1 MKIRSIFYH
10 LKQGFK
16 NIYRNRLFSL
26 ASIATITACVFLF
39 GVFYSIMMNFEYMV
53 KKAEN
58 EVCVTVFFD
67 EGLSDTEIKKLG
79 DTISNRV
86 EVSSVH
92 YTSAEEAWN
101 NFKSEYFAAY
111 PDLAE
116 GFKDNPLI
124 NSASYEVY
132 LSDAGMQGTLV
143 TYLENLDGVRQVNRS
158 EATASGLS
166 SAAKLVGYVAIAVII
181 ILLAVSIFLITN
193 TIVIG
198 ITVRKE
204 EISIMKFIGATDAF
218 VNAPFFVEG
227 IAIGIIGAIIPIV
240 IFRYMYQNVI
250 AYVLNK
256 FSILNNILAIS
267 PGIRSIP
274 DSYTGCNRAGY
285 WNWCTGQFL
294 CCTEAR
300 KRLMNNK
307 VLSQE
312 SHEMTLAWHLSFLGR
327 NIYPDGHSRLRMEES
342 MAHRRIKRGISVVLI
357 LFMLVIYVN
366 APFGNGI
373 RAFGDTVTDLNQAK
387 DKQDQ
392 LSSQYED
399 TKKQLEQ
406 LQQESAD
413 TKSYIEQL
421 DGKMSTLDS
430 SLQSLNTQIEDMQNQ
445 IEEARVNLEQ
455 AEIDADVQ
463 YDSMKLRIQFMYERN
478 EDTYLDILLSSSSLA
493 DLLNKADYITKISEY
508 DRQKLQE
515 YEETIQY
522 IEQTKQNLE
531 SDYAELDTMK
541 ISLEDQKSALALVQ
555 QAKEQE
561 LAALSTQTT
570 QTAST
575 KAQLEKEM
583 QEQEN
588 EILNLVAKKQ
598 QEDAAAKKA
607 EKEKKN
613 QNSSSGQ
620 NSNSNIN
627 SSSNSGNSSTP
638 SSSGFIWPTVS
649 KRITSPF
656 GDTEDRSSPHKG
668 LDIGAVSIGVAGD
681 PIYASASGTVII
693 AKYSATAG
701 NYITIDHGN
710 GFSTVYMHCSAL
722 KVSVGDTVTQGQT
735 IGLMGTTGNSNGV
748 HLHFAMIKNGTYV
761 NPQSYL

>member
-1 MKIRSIFYH
+1 
-10 LKQGFK
+10 
-16 NIYRNRLFSL
+16 
-26 ASIATITACVFLF
+26 
-39 GVFYSIMMNFEYMV
+39 
-53 KKAEN
+53 
-58 EVCVTVFFD
+58 
-67 EGLSDTEIKKLG
+67 
-79 DTISNRV
+79 
-86 EVSSVH
+86 
-92 YTSAEEAWN
+92 
-101 NFKSEYFAAY
+101 
-111 PDLAE
+111 
-116 GFKDNPLI
+116 
-124 NSASYEVY
+124 
-132 LSDAGMQGTLV
+132 
-143 TYLENLDGVRQVNRS
+143 
-158 EATASGLS
+158 
-166 SAAKLVGYVAIAVII
+166 
-181 ILLAVSIFLITN
+181 
-193 TIVIG
+193 
-198 ITVRKE
+198 
-204 EISIMKFIGATDAF
+204 
-218 VNAPFFVEG
+218 
-227 IAIGIIGAIIPIV
+227 
-240 IFRYMYQNVI
+240 
-250 AYVLNK
+250 
-256 FSILNNILAIS
+256 
-267 PGIRSIP
+267 
-274 DSYTGCNRAGY
+274 
-285 WNWCTGQFL
+285 
-294 CCTEAR
+294 
-300 KRLMNNK
+300 MNNK

-522 IEQTKQNLE
+522 IEQTKQNL
-531 SDYAELDTMK
+531 
-541 ISLEDQKSALALVQ
+541 

-620 NSNSNIN
+620 NSNSNSN

-668 LDIGAVSIGVAGD
+668 LDIGAVSVGVAGD

-693 AKYSATAG
+693 AKYSTSAG